1 MTARRSIAARFYRT
15 SLALYPREF
24 RERFGDEMI
33 EFARLRVA
41 AARTIGPPA
50 IARATL
56 ELAAD
61 LVNGASRQWL
71 ATLRERR
78 RIERE
83 DPVVDVLPR
92 DNMDI
97 ILQDLRFA
105 LRALARRP
113 AFTVVAA
120 LTLALGIGANT
131 AIFSVVDAVLIRQL
145 PYDHP
150 DQLALVWGT
159 QGAQGNQGVVYPDYL
174 DWRARNHTFAEMG
187 ALRGQSVNLTGG
199 DTPDRLIGSFVSAS
213 LFRVVNTKLAQ
224 GRLFSDAETEIA
236 TKAPVAILQYEAW
249 VARFGAKPDMLGKT
263 IVVNGTAFTVVGITA
278 PKTQMPLGAPDIY
291 LPVAYYPNAKGLDR
305 GVRGILVAGRLK
317 PGVTIAAAQRDL
329 SAIAKQLEQEYP
341 ATNAATGAE
350 VISLKEQMV
359 GRVRESLLIILGA
372 VAVVLL
378 IACANV
384 ANLQL
389 ARGATRARELSVR
402 AALGA
407 GRGRIAQQLLT
418 ESVVLSVIG
427 GVAGLL
433 IALGLTK
440 ALVALIGPQLP
451 VDPADIRLDIP
462 VLMFALGVSVG
473 TGILFGLAPAW
484 QASRANLTDMLRSRM
499 SGGLSSVM
507 TRNTLVIVQLSL
519 SLALLASAGLL
530 TRSLMALQR
539 VDPGFDGSN
548 LLTAQFRLPVAKYDS
563 PEKIWA
569 MFDRTVAELRSIPG
583 VESAALV
590 RASPLSQN
598 GESYSITVDGKPAVK
613 AGDAPQMLVNSVTP
627 GYFTTMRIPI
637 LRGHDIAPTDRI
649 GTPGVIVVNKSF
661 AEATWP
667 TESALGKRIKIG
679 DGDWLTVIG
688 VVGDTKHYTLNEQ
701 QLLQGYVPHAQRP
714 QIFTSIVVRAKGN
727 ALALVK
733 PVREAI
739 WRVDPDQ
746 PIWRFKAMQ
755 QDLDDVV
762 ASKKS
767 MMWLTG
773 LFALVALLVAAVG
786 IYGVLSYTMSQRTQE
801 LGIRVALGA
810 ESRDVRRMVLGEGAR
825 LVGLAVCIGLAVSVG
840 AARLLRGE
848 LYGVAPNDIAT
859 FGAVT
864 VVLTGVAMLA
874 CYIPARRAS
883 RVDPMV
889 ALRSE

>member
-1 MTARRSIAARFYRT
+1 MYLAL
-15 SLALYPREF
+15 LALYPRAF
-24 RERFGDEMI
+24 RVRFGDEMLD
-33 EFARLRVA
+33 FAQRRISAARRAGVA
-41 AARTIGPPA
+41 ACTRETIG
-50 IARATL
+50 L
-56 ELAAD
+56 FAD
-61 LVNGASRQWL
+61 VVTGASRQWID
-71 ATLRERR
+71 TLRERR
-78 RIERE
+78 RLAR
-83 DPVVDVLPR
+83 DNTVTDALPR
-92 DNMDI
+92 ENMDI
-97 ILQDLRFA
+97 IIQDLRFA

-113 AFTVVAA
+113 AFTTVAA

-131 AIFSVVDAVLIRQL
+131 AIFSVVDAVLIRPL
-145 PYDHP
+145 PYNDP

-159 QGAQGNQGVVYPDYL
+159 QGPQGNQGVVYPDYL

-213 LFRVVNTKLAQ
+213 LFRVVNTKMSQ
-224 GRLFSDAETEIA
+224 GRLFTDDETTVA

-249 VARFGAKPDMLGKT
+249 VSRFGSKPDMLGKT
-263 IVVNGTAFTVVGITA
+263 MVVNGTAFTIVGITA
-278 PKTQMPLGAPDIY
+278 PNTPMPLGAPDVY
-291 LPVAYYPNAKGLDR
+291 LPIAYYPNAHGLDR

-317 PGVTIAAAQRDL
+317 PGVTMAAAQRDL
-329 SAIAKQLEQEYP
+329 SAIAKQLEREYP

-350 VISLKEQMV
+350 VVSLKEQMV

-407 GRGRIAQQLLT
+407 GRARIAQQLLT

-427 GVAGLL
+427 GVAGL
-433 IALGLTK
+433 AVAVGLTK

-451 VDPADIRLDIP
+451 VEPSDIRLDVP
-462 VLMFALGVSVG
+462 VLLFALAISVG

-484 QASRANLTDMLRSRM
+484 QASRANLNDMLRSRM

-507 TRNTLVIVQLSL
+507 TRNTLVIVQLAL

-539 VDPGFDGSN
+539 VDPGFDGTN
-548 LLTAQFRLPVAKYDS
+548 LLTAQFRLPPAKYDS
-563 PEKIWA
+563 PDKIWA
-569 MFDRTVAELRSIPG
+569 MFERTIAELRAIPG

-598 GESYSITVDGKPAVK
+598 GESYSVTIDGKPPVK

-627 GYFTTMRIPI
+627 GYFSTMRIPV
-637 LRGHDIAPTDRI
+637 LLGHDIAATDRT
-649 GTPGVIVVNKSF
+649 GAPGVIVVNKSF
-661 AEATWP
+661 ADATWP
-667 TESALGKRIKIG
+667 KESPLGKRIKIG
-679 DGDWLTVIG
+679 DEDWRTVIG
-688 VVGDTKHYTLNEQ
+688 VVGDTKHFTLNEQ
-701 QLLQGYVPHAQRP
+701 QLLQGYIPHAQRP
-714 QIFTSIVVRAKGN
+714 QIFTSIVVRARGN
-727 ALALVK
+727 ALDLVK

-739 WRVDPDQ
+739 WRVDRDQ
-746 PIWRFKAMQ
+746 PVWRFKAMQ
-755 QDLDDVV
+755 QDLDAVV

-773 LFALVALLVAAVG
+773 LFAVVALLVAAVG

-801 LGIRVALGA
+801 VGIRIALGA
-810 ESRDVRRMVLGEGAR
+810 ETRDVRRMVLGEGMR
-825 LVGLAVCIGLAVSVG
+825 LIGFAVFVGLLTSLG
-840 AARLLRGE
+840 AARLLRNQ
-848 LYGVAPNDIAT
+848 LYGVAPNDLAT

-864 VVLTGVAMLA
+864 VVLSGVAMLA